1 MFEPRDVRKRTGN
14 SCHLLPPFPTQP
26 GKIKVNL
33 SYKEDCFCPS
43 PERSTLRY
51 RYSWTVSSS
60 SLSRSKFNF
69 PFEVFA
75 PSLVQLFVKI
85 VTGRLFRKVPPHKL
99 CNRSE
104 LVQIYR
110 FPKRS
115 TWPDLRYSHVSELIS
130 ACLFPTIAQ
139 LQEDAWEHCANKL
152 PSCSGKDKPKLP
164 LLAEG

>member
-1 MFEPRDVRKRTGN
+1 MSAKEPVTAAIC
-14 SCHLLPPFPTQP
+14 SHLFPL
-26 GKIKVNL
+26 NL
-33 SYKEDCFCPS
+33 
-43 PERSTLRY
+43 ERSKSTSHTKRIVSVQVQNVSLSDTGIAGQFPLRHCPVAN
-51 RYSWTVSSS
+51 SISPLKFSLPLWFSSS
-60 SLSRSKFNF
+60 SKSWPEGFSGKF
-69 PFEVFA
+69 
-75 PSLVQLFVKI
+75 
-85 VTGRLFRKVPPHKL
+85 PPHKL